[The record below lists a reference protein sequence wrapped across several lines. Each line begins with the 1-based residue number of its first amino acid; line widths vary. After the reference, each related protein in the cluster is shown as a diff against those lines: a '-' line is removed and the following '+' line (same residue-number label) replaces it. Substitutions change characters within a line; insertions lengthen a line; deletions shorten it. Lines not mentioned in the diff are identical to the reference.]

1 MEQITSLF
9 SSDSY
14 MPHGQCILWRPGLLW
29 LHVISDALIWGAYL
43 TIPVILV
50 YFIGKRRDMPF
61 PGIFFLFGAFIVA
74 CGTTHLM
81 EVWTIWQP
89 NYWTSGLIKAVTAA
103 VSWAT
108 VVQLIPVV
116 PQALALRSPAELEA
130 INHALTREV
139 TERREA
145 QEALAQHTKDLARA
159 NADLERFNRLAVG
172 REQRM
177 VELKQRINQLLK
189 EAGKPPLYDVSFAS
203 DVET

>member
-14 MPHGQCILWRPGLLW
+14 VPHGQCILWQPGLLW
-29 LHVISDALIWGAYL
+29 LHVVSDALIWGAYL

-50 YFIGKRRDMPF
+50 YFIRKRRDMPF

-89 NYWTSGLIKAVTAA
+89 SYWTSGLIKAVTAA

-116 PQALALRSPAELEA
+116 PQALSLRSPAELET
-130 INHALTREV
+130 INAKLKQEI
-139 TERREA
+139 TERTQAEEMLVQRA
-145 QEALAQHTKDLARA
+145 RDLTQA
-159 NADLERFNRLAVG
+159 NAELERFNRLAVD

-177 VELKQRINQLLK
+177 IELKQQINSLLQ
-189 EAGKPPLYDVSFAS
+189 EAGKPPAYDMTFTTRA
-203 DVET
+203 